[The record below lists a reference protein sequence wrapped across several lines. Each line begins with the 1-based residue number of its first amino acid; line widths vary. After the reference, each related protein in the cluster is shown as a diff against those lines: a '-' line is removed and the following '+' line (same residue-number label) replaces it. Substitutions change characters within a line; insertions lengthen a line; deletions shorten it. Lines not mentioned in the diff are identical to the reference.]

1 MIPFVLIITTNIYTV
16 QTTIIMTK
24 PLLQLLVVLSNVKIL
39 SCKSFQHEVFHNWV
53 FEGKQSVLIMKVG
66 GNIAGHSYH

>member
-1 MIPFVLIITTNIYTV
+1 
-16 QTTIIMTK
+16 MTK